1 MAQGAIAAH
10 AALHVTGDA
19 PAHLQGRH
27 LIDLGH
33 ALDLAVTGDAR
44 LRTHHLDVPH
54 VGEAHEPRERVDPDP
69 LGRLLPDPGLL
80 DLLDLGLVGRCRSRD
95 ELVTAEAGLHR
106 GDTRLARDRHRGV
119 AVHAGDAILTRVNVV
134 AKKDRLAGTL
144 EPARVADDA
153 RRAGFLRLAI
163 LRGQPRSVAAP
174 GRPARQGHN
183 PRHPGPQ
190 PATPLRHQC
199 TRWRMYRSG
208 VKRLAG
214 AGM

>member
-33 ALDLAVTGDAR
+33 ALDLAVTGRAR
-44 LRTHHLDVPH
+44 LRTQRLNVPH
-54 VGEAHEPRERVDPDP
+54 VGKAHEPGERVDPDP

-80 DLLDLGLVGRCRSRD
+80 DLLDLGLVGRRGTRD
-95 ELVTAEAGLHR
+95 ELVTAEARLHR

-153 RRAGFLRLAI
+153 RRAGFLRLGVLLGGRAGHVDD
-163 LRGQPRSVAAP
+163 LGAP
-174 GRPARQGHN
+174 
-183 PRHPGPQ
+183 
-190 PATPLRHQC
+190 C
-199 TRWRMYRSG
+199 
-208 VKRLAG
+208 
-214 AGM
+214 